1 LAERYLL
8 PEDVGPSDA
17 AEVLAFLNAATSAEE
32 IAAAV
37 EIPGELD
44 IGPRVAARILARRD
58 ELRGFTRLEQ
68 VYAVPYVGP
77 ERFTELVT
85 SLSAARPPR
94 PQDGRVDPAL
104 LARLT
109 ERLDALEALAQPTP
123 TIRLHTARPVVW
135 LGQEIALLGQVKDA
149 RGRALIDQP
158 VTFVTTWGQLR
169 GRAGTRLVSGNTI
182 TLRSDH
188 LGLCRLRLAPALGVE
203 LTAIEESSLAA
214 ALATLPTDPAS
225 PRDSLA
231 GLTELA
237 RRYRAAG
244 NDALRRALDAYYQRY
259 GSPEQGD
266 APVDSLSLWPLI
278 EVTLLALLT
287 PAPETATGQLPTTLL
302 NLRQRNWF
310 YAWTL
315 AFRQLLEQE
324 SKLAGS
330 LEAVAGGDRQA
341 SGFLTDL
348 LGRVSGFMAAQQGLV
363 GRLVGQE
370 FAQSSLNRFVQT
382 GLAKV
387 APSER
392 TALLTGVASG
402 IKSLSGGSALFSALE
417 ASRSGVD
424 AKIDSR
430 LAGVDQSATVGE
442 LAGRLAQLE
451 QAALTRDELLG
462 ITRDIL
468 DQAGRDAATLIDT
481 LRAGFDTAL
490 AAKADVTRVDVLEA
504 SFSRALA
511 GKANTSQVYA
521 VSRQVSTLQDQG
533 ALLNATLNN
542 LNTRLDGVDSSISDL
557 NRTVVRRPG

>member
-1 LAERYLL
+1 MAERYLL

-58 ELRGFTRLEQ
+58 ELGGSTRVEQ

-94 PQDGRVDPAL
+94 PPDGQADPAL

-135 LGQEIALLGQVKDA
+135 LGQVKDA

-169 GRAGTRLVSGNTI
+169 GRAGTRLVAGNTI

-244 NDALRRALDAYYQRY
+244 NDALRRAIDAYYQRY

-324 SKLAGS
+324 SNLAGS

-370 FAQSSLNRFVQT
+370 FAQSSLTRFVQT

-402 IKSLSGGSALFSALE
+402 IKSLSGGSAVFSALE

-442 LAGRLAQLE
+442 LAGRLAQLD

-481 LRAGFDTAL
+481 LRTGFDTAL

-511 GKANTSQVYA
+511 GKANTSQVDA